1 MLLSAYPST
10 AARRRGIAA
19 TELALFLPLLC
30 VLFVITVDYA
40 RVFYYTMA
48 VTNCARDG
56 ALYGSQNPTTAND
69 TSGISA
75 AATRDAADLDVN
87 SVNVSSTTDSA
98 TNPTYVTVTVTYP
111 FTTITNFPGITSNT
125 TLSRSVRMTV
135 TPLTPN

>member
-1 MLLSAYPST
+1 
-10 AARRRGIAA
+10 
-19 TELALFLPLLC
+19 

-56 ALYGSQNPTTAND
+56 ALYGSQNPTTAID
-69 TSGISA
+69 QSGISA
-75 AATRDAADLDVN
+75 AATRDAADLDIN
-87 SVNVSSTTDSA
+87 SINVSSTTDSS

-111 FTTITNFPGITSNT
+111 FTTITNFPGITSRT
-125 TLSRSVRMTV
+125 TLSRNVRMTV

>member
-1 MLLSAYPST
+1 MLMQARPST
-10 AARRRGIAA
+10 APRRLGVAA
-19 TELALFLPLLC
+19 TELAIFLPLLC

-56 ALYGSQNPTTAND
+56 ALYGSQNPTTAID
-69 TSGISA
+69 QSGISA
-75 AATRDAADLDVN
+75 AATRDAADLDIN
-87 SVNVSSTTDSA
+87 SINVSSTTDSS

-111 FTTITNFPGITSNT
+111 FTTITNFPGITSRT
-125 TLSRSVRMTV
+125 TLSRNVRMTV